1 MDATVLALI
10 ILAVVLLVA
19 VVAMGAM
26 LAKRR
31 RSEQLQKQFGPEYE
45 RQVMETGDRKAAE
58 SDLQARRQRREKL
71 DIRDLDNEER
81 SRFQHEWNTVQR
93 GFVDDPERALDG
105 ADALVVSV
113 MKARGYPVGDV
124 DRRAEDLSV
133 DHADVVRH
141 YRDARAVRDASAR
154 NGASDNGA
162 GVDTEQQ
169 RHALTSY
176 RSLVEALLGTRSADH
191 AGPSIDSNA
200 DRTDAGTPVHTP
212 KTDAH
217 RQTQEPTR

>member
-1 MDATVLALI
+1 VDATVLVLI
-10 ILAVVLLVA
+10 IVAVVLLVA
-19 VVAMGAM
+19 VVAMGVM

-58 SDLQARRQRREKL
+58 SDLQARRQRRDEL

-81 SRFQHEWNTVQR
+81 SRFQHEWNAVQR
-93 GFVDDPERALDG
+93 GFVDNPERALDG

-113 MKARGYPVGDV
+113 MKVRGYPVGDF

-154 NGASDNGA
+154 SGASDNGS

-176 RSLVEALLGTRSADH
+176 RSLVEALLGSLPADH
-191 AGPSIDSNA
+191 ADPGTGRNA
-200 DRTDAGTPVHTP
+200 DRNDTSTPMHTT

-217 RQTQEPTR
+217 RPTQEPTR

>member
-1 MDATVLALI
+1 VDATVLALI

-31 RSEQLQKQFGPEYE
+31 RSDQLQKQFGPEYE

-58 SDLQARRQRREKL
+58 SDLQARRQRHDKL

-81 SRFQHEWNTVQR
+81 ARFQHEWNTVQR
-93 GFVDDPERALDG
+93 GFVDDPEHALDG

-113 MKARGYPVGDV
+113 MKARGYPVGDF

-154 NGASDNGA
+154 GGARDDVD

-169 RHALTSY
+169 RQALTSY
-176 RSLVEALLGTRSADH
+176 RSLVEALLGSRSADH
-191 AGPSIDSNA
+191 ADTPTGSDA
-200 DRTDAGTPVHTP
+200 DRSDAGTPMHTT

>member
-19 VVAMGAM
+19 VVVMGAM

-93 GFVDDPERALDG
+93 SFVDNPERALDG

-113 MKARGYPVGDV
+113 MKARGYPLEDF
-124 DRRAEDLSV
+124 DRRVEDLSV

-141 YRDARAVRDASAR
+141 YRDARAVRDASAVR
-154 NGASDNGA
+154 GSHDNGS

-176 RSLVEALLGTRSADH
+176 RSLVEALLGTVPADH
-191 AGPSIDSNA
+191 ADAGTGRNV
-200 DRTDAGTPVHTP
+200 DRTDTGTPVHTT

>member
-10 ILAVVLLVA
+10 IVAVVLLVA

-71 DIRDLDNEER
+71 DIRELDNEER
-81 SRFQHEWNTVQR
+81 SRFQHEWNALQR
-93 GFVDDPERALDG
+93 GFVDNPERALDG

-154 NGASDNGA
+154 SGAGDNGE
-162 GVDTEQQ
+162 VDTEQQ

-176 RSLVEALLGTRSADH
+176 RSLVEALLGTSSAGHTDS
-191 AGPSIDSNA
+191 GPGRNE
-200 DRTDAGTPVHTP
+200 DRTDTSTPMHT
-212 KTDAH
+212 TRDAH
-217 RQTQEPTR
+217 RPTQEPTR

>member
-1 MDATVLALI
+1 VDATVLALI
-10 ILAVVLLVA
+10 IVAVVLLVA
-19 VVAMGAM
+19 VVAMGVM

-93 GFVDDPERALDG
+93 SFVDNPERALDE

-113 MKARGYPVGDV
+113 MKVRGYPVGDF

-154 NGASDNGA
+154 GARDNGD

-176 RSLVEALLGTRSADH
+176 RSLVEALLGSRSTDHADH
-191 AGPSIDSNA
+191 STGRNA
-200 DRTDAGTPVHTP
+200 DPTDTSTPVHTP
-212 KTDAH
+212 KADAH

>member
-1 MDATVLALI
+1 VDATVLALI

-31 RSEQLQKQFGPEYE
+31 RSDQLQKQFGPEYE

-58 SDLQARRQRREKL
+58 SDLQARRQRRENL

-93 GFVDDPERALDG
+93 GFVDNPERALDS

-113 MKARGYPVGDV
+113 MKVRGYPVGDF

-154 NGASDNGA
+154 NGARDNGD

-191 AGPSIDSNA
+191 ADAGTGRNVDH
-200 DRTDAGTPVHTP
+200 TDAGTPAHTT
-212 KTDAH
+212 KTDTH

>member
-58 SDLQARRQRREKL
+58 TDLQARRQRREKL

-81 SRFQHEWNTVQR
+81 SRFQHEWDTVQR
-93 GFVDDPERALDG
+93 GFVDSPERALDG

-113 MKARGYPVGDV
+113 MKARGYPVGDF
-124 DRRAEDLSV
+124 DRRTEDLSV

-154 NGASDNGA
+154 GGARDNGG

-176 RSLVEALLGTRSADH
+176 RSLVEALLGTRSAEH
-191 AGPSIDSNA
+191 AGHSTDRNA
-200 DRTDAGTPVHTP
+200 DRTDAGTPVHAT

>member
-1 MDATVLALI
+1 VDATVVALI
-10 ILAVVLLVA
+10 IVAVVLLVA

-45 RQVMETGDRKAAE
+45 RQVMQTGDRKAAE
-58 SDLQARRQRREKL
+58 SDLQARRQRRDKL

-81 SRFQHEWNTVQR
+81 ARFQHEWNTVQR
-93 GFVDDPERALDG
+93 GFVDNPERALDG

-113 MKARGYPVGDV
+113 MKARGYPVGDF
-124 DRRAEDLSV
+124 DRRVEDLSV

-141 YRDARAVRDASAR
+141 YRDARAVRDASA
-154 NGASDNGA
+154 GPGSHDNGS

-176 RSLVEALLGTRSADH
+176 RSLVEALLGSRSADD
-191 AGPSIDSNA
+191 ADSGHHRNA
-200 DRTDAGTPVHTP
+200 DRTDADAPVHTTR
-212 KTDAH
+212 TDAH
-217 RQTQEPTR
+217 RQTQERTR

>member
-10 ILAVVLLVA
+10 IVAVVLLAA
-19 VVAMGAM
+19 VVAMGVM

-58 SDLQARRQRREKL
+58 SDLQARRQRRNKL
-71 DIRDLDNEER
+71 EIRDLDNQER
-81 SRFQHEWNTVQR
+81 TRFQHEWDTVQR
-93 GFVDDPERALDG
+93 GFVDDPDRALDE
-105 ADALVVSV
+105 ADALVARV
-113 MKARGYPVGDV
+113 MKVRGYPVGDF

-141 YRDARAVRDASAR
+141 YRDARAVRDASTRSKER
-154 NGASDNGA
+154 NNGG

-176 RSLVEALLGTRSADH
+176 RSLVEALLGSRSADPPDP
-191 AGPSIDSNA
+191 GSGRNA
-200 DRTDAGTPVHTP
+200 DRTDTSTPVHN
-212 KTDAH
+212 DAH
-217 RQTQEPTR
+217 QPTQEPTR

>member
-1 MDATVLALI
+1 VDATVLVLI
-10 ILAVVLLVA
+10 IVAVVLLVA
-19 VVAMGAM
+19 VVAMGVM

-58 SDLQARRQRREKL
+58 SDLQARRQRRDKL

-81 SRFQHEWNTVQR
+81 SRFQQEWNTVQR
-93 GFVDDPERALDG
+93 GFVDNPERALDG

-113 MKARGYPVGDV
+113 MKARGYPVGDF

-154 NGASDNGA
+154 SGARDNGG

-176 RSLVEALLGTRSADH
+176 RSLVEALLGSRSTDH
-191 AGPSIDSNA
+191 ADPSTGRNA
-200 DRTDAGTPVHTP
+200 DRTDTSTPLHTA

>member
-1 MDATVLALI
+1 VDATVLALI

-58 SDLQARRQRREKL
+58 SDLQARRQRHDKL

-81 SRFQHEWNTVQR
+81 ARFQHEWNTVQR

-113 MKARGYPVGDV
+113 MKARGYPVGDF

-154 NGASDNGA
+154 GGARDTGD

-169 RHALTSY
+169 RQALTSY
-176 RSLVEALLGTRSADH
+176 RSLVEALLGSRPADH
-191 AGPSIDSNA
+191 ADTPTRSDA
-200 DRTDAGTPVHTP
+200 DRSDAGTPMHTT